1 MHAKTVGG
9 QAQRVAVVV
18 GEGFAA
24 GDGQGLFDDP
34 LRIVMHR
41 AAKPPRRQ
49 PAVRQ
54 VGAIGEGLE
63 QQRHVGL
70 VGQFQLAAVVGQ
82 GQHHQRQALAIGG
95 AGVEHG
101 AQQLIV
107 ADQVVVQ
114 RAMRLDIGHLGTE
127 GTAESVQRTDLVQ
140 HHGMHLFGRAGQRA
154 PAEAAQVGIGRVR
167 ADAHAMAYRQLHR
180 APHGERVASVEA
192 ASQVGLVN
200 QRHAVDIVAHAPGA
214 KAFAHVAVE
223 QDTPAGVVHCAFL
236 SRPGLQKNERSA
248 GELASGSIL
257 RH

>member
-49 PAVRQ
+49 PTVRQ

-114 RAMRLDIGHLGTE
+114 RH
-127 GTAESVQRTDLVQ
+127 
-140 HHGMHLFGRAGQRA
+140 
-154 PAEAAQVGIGRVR
+154 AA
-167 ADAHAMAYRQLHR
+167 
-180 APHGERVASVEA
+180 
-192 ASQVGLVN
+192 
-200 QRHAVDIVAHAPGA
+200 
-214 KAFAHVAVE
+214 
-223 QDTPAGVVHCAFL
+223 
-236 SRPGLQKNERSA
+236 
-248 GELASGSIL
+248 
-257 RH
+257 